1 MRPKIDDC
9 EEKET
14 PGFGNCIDS
23 CAGSGENG
31 IAVFVATGGAEK
43 NGKGGT
49 CADGNDE
56 TCAGAYGFV
65 KSLDR
70 LSKGETAEGRGLITN
85 GIFVRA
91 GLSVLNNDPYFSL
104 NSLSTS
110 STVRSACPDIFIHEL
125 TTKNRT
131 HNTPR

>member
-1 MRPKIDDC
+1 M
-9 EEKET
+9 
-14 PGFGNCIDS
+14 
-23 CAGSGENG
+23 
-31 IAVFVATGGAEK
+31 FVGTGGAEK
-43 NGKGGT
+43 SGKGGT

-56 TCAGAYGFV
+56 TGAGAYGLV

-70 LSKGETAEGRGLITN
+70 VSKGETAEGRGLITN

-110 STVRSACPDIFIHEL
+110 STVRSACPDIFIRGRGGFDSVHI
-125 TTKNRT
+125 
-131 HNTPR
+131 HGA